1 MSRRRF
7 TTHCLNVDIFVFDK
21 EECFLQLKTNYLKA
35 IVKIIN
41 GPLCGQCFNGASDAM
56 FMVSDRYAMKS
67 ALKNKLCPDYHEMG
81 ITLSASFG
89 NWYPAGLLC
98 LS

>member
-7 TTHCLNVDIFVFDK
+7 ITHRLNVDIFVVDK
-21 EECFLQLKTNYLKA
+21 EVYFLQLKTNYLKV
-35 IVKIIN
+35 IGKVIN
-41 GPLCGQCFNGASDAM
+41 GPLCGQCCSGASDAM
-56 FMVSDRYAMKS
+56 FMLSHRYAMKS
-67 ALKNKLCPDYHEMG
+67 ALKNKLCPDYHEIG
-81 ITLSASFG
+81 ITLSALVG